1 MTVVVTA
8 VFHPKPGKQQ
18 ELAEAMRRG
27 IAAVHTEDGCEL
39 YAIHDAEDGTITMI
53 EKWSS
58 AEALDAHGDGDEVK
72 ILREDVADP
81 RGHGAAGS
89 ALTSAR
95 APRCA
100 DQPRA
105 EPWPRIAGCPRP
117 RSLPRARR
125 RRPAVTA
132 PACPGARCCATSCWC
147 WSC

>member
-72 ILREDVADP
+72 ILREDVADLLEKP
-81 RGHGAAGS
+81 ATVTRMTPIPAGTE
-89 ALTSAR
+89 AQGQL
-95 APRCA
+95 
-100 DQPRA
+100 
-105 EPWPRIAGCPRP
+105 
-117 RSLPRARR
+117 
-125 RRPAVTA
+125 
-132 PACPGARCCATSCWC
+132 
-147 WSC
+147 